1 MITIRYI
8 GAMKRSKQGWAW
20 LAATVLL
27 TVACVDV
34 RGDAKTNPYDS
45 IVDRNPFGLKPPP
58 PPDPDA
64 GKPPPPPPAP
74 LAAVELTG
82 ITSILSSKRALLE
95 IVPGPGKPMLKP
107 ILAEGERVESVEVV
121 SINVDKNEVVIKN
134 GTVTTNLTF
143 KVAKASAPAPPSA
156 GGVPPAAHPAAV
168 PQPAQT
174 SYNQNYGGS
183 GRNNVMVAGGS
194 SPVAPTA
201 GTPAYGGANN
211 AAASSSA
218 NAPTLSGGNTDG
230 GFRSIPSRKILSNT
244 ATPQGAPQ
252 MSPEEQVIHM
262 EAQRQLNKN
271 SPIPTPPLPITPLTP
286 LSDLQGNSGYPDNS
300 GYQNNASGRPWV
312 PRNTANPFTGK

>member
-1 MITIRYI
+1 
-8 GAMKRSKQGWAW
+8 MKWSKQDWIW
-20 LAATVLL
+20 LTATVL
-27 TVACVDV
+27 VAAC
-34 RGDAKTNPYDS
+34 DARADARANPYDS
-45 IVDRNPFGLKPPP
+45 IVERNPFGLKPPP

-74 LAAVELTG
+74 LAVVELTG

-121 SINVDKNEVVIKN
+121 SINVEKNEVVLKN
-134 GTVTTNLTF
+134 GNITTNLTF
-143 KVAKASAPAPPSA
+143 KVAKASGPATPPPPGAP
-156 GGVPPAAHPAAV
+156 PAAV

-183 GRNNVMVAGGS
+183 GRNNVMVAGGTS
-194 SPVAPTA
+194 ATTPTA
-201 GTPAYGGANN
+201 GGPN
-211 AAASSSA
+211 SSGA
-218 NAPTLSGGNTDG
+218 NAPTLSGGTTDG

-244 ATPQGAPQ
+244 AAQGAPQ

-286 LSDLQGNSGYPDNS
+286 VSDLQGNSGGYPDNS
-300 GYQNNASGRPWV
+300 GYQNGAPGRPWG
-312 PRNTANPFTGK
+312 PRKQ